1 MSQAF
6 VMKQKPIN
14 LNLLTALML
23 FLAVQSMGQTTTN
36 SQSTNFYVEAY
47 NIRGRPFVNPD
58 ASNIEGSPLLNLDW
72 GKGTVYFKDGSV
84 AQNVDL
90 KFNLEKNELYF
101 NRDGEMF
108 LFNDPVMSFR
118 MSYSSSSSK
127 KEVHFRSGYPLNGR
141 LLKETFYE
149 VLEDGAKFQL
159 LAYRSSYLADSY
171 QYGGQAKKAF
181 KEIEELYVFD
191 VAFGK
196 MIKIKRSDAS
206 LYEALPDFKDK
217 ISLSIRN
224 NKLKL
229 KTNEDL
235 KKIFAELNK

>member
-1 MSQAF
+1 MFQAF
-6 VMKQKPIN
+6 VMKHKLVN
-14 LNLLTALML
+14 LNILTTLML
-23 FLAVQSMGQTTTN
+23 FLALESMAQSTTN

-72 GKGTVYFKDGSV
+72 GKGTVYFKDGTV
-84 AQNVDL
+84 AQNVEL

-101 NRDGEMF
+101 NRDGELF

-118 MSYSSSSSK
+118 MSYSSSAGK

-141 LLKETFYE
+141 LNKETFYE
-149 VLEDGAKFQL
+149 VLEDGAKFQFL
-159 LAYRSSYLADSY
+159 VYRSTYLADSY

-196 MIKIKRSDAS
+196 MIKIKRTEAS
-206 LYEALPDFKDK
+206 LVEALPDLKDK
-217 ISLSIRN
+217 ISSAIRN
-224 NKLKL
+224 NRLKL
-229 KTNEDL
+229 KTNEDFA
-235 KKIFAELNK
+235 KIFTELNK

>member
-1 MSQAF
+1 
-6 VMKQKPIN
+6 
-14 LNLLTALML
+14 ML
-23 FLAVQSMGQTTTN
+23 FLALESMAQSTTN

-101 NRDGEMF
+101 NRDGELF

-118 MSYSSSSSK
+118 MSYSSSAGK

-141 LLKETFYE
+141 LNKETFYE
-149 VLEDGAKFQL
+149 VLEDGAKFQFL
-159 LAYRSSYLADSY
+159 VYRSTYLADSY

-196 MIKIKRSDAS
+196 MIKIKRTEAS
-206 LYEALPDFKDK
+206 LVEALPDLKDK
-217 ISLSIRN
+217 ISSAIRN
-224 NKLKL
+224 NRLKL
-229 KTNEDL
+229 KTNEDFAR
-235 KKIFAELNK
+235 IFTELNK

>member
-1 MSQAF
+1 
-6 VMKQKPIN
+6 MKHKPIN
-14 LNLLTALML
+14 LNILTTLML
-23 FLAVQSMGQTTTN
+23 FLALESMAQSTTN
-36 SQSTNFYVEAY
+36 SQSTNFYLEAY

-72 GKGTVYFKDGSV
+72 GQGTVYFKDGTV
-84 AQNVDL
+84 AQNVEL

-101 NRDGEMF
+101 NRDGELF

-118 MSYSSSSSK
+118 MSYSSSAGK

-141 LLKETFYE
+141 LNKETFYE
-149 VLEDGAKFQL
+149 VLEDGAKFQFL
-159 LAYRSSYLADSY
+159 VYRSTYLADSY

-196 MIKIKRSDAS
+196 MIKIKRTEAS
-206 LYEALPDFKDK
+206 LVEALPDLKDK
-217 ISLSIRN
+217 ISSAIRN
-224 NKLKL
+224 NRLKL
-229 KTNEDL
+229 KTNEDFAR
-235 KKIFAELNK
+235 IFTELNK

>member
-1 MSQAF
+1 MFQAF
-6 VMKQKPIN
+6 VMKHKPIN
-14 LNLLTALML
+14 LNILTTLML
-23 FLAVQSMGQTTTN
+23 FLALESMAQSTTN

-72 GKGTVYFKDGSV
+72 GKGTVYFKDGTV
-84 AQNVDL
+84 AQNVEL

-101 NRDGEMF
+101 NRDGELF

-118 MSYSSSSSK
+118 MSYSSSAGK

-141 LLKETFYE
+141 LNKETFYE
-149 VLEDGAKFQL
+149 VLEDGAKFQFL
-159 LAYRSSYLADSY
+159 VYRSTYLADSY

-196 MIKIKRSDAS
+196 MIKIKRTEAS
-206 LYEALPDFKDK
+206 LVEALPDLKDK
-217 ISLSIRN
+217 ISSAIRN
-224 NKLKL
+224 NRLKL
-229 KTNEDL
+229 KTNEDFAR
-235 KKIFAELNK
+235 IFTELNK

>member
-1 MSQAF
+1 MA
-6 VMKQKPIN
+6 
-14 LNLLTALML
+14 
-23 FLAVQSMGQTTTN
+23 QSTTN

-72 GKGTVYFKDGSV
+72 GKGTVYFKDGTV
-84 AQNVDL
+84 AQNVEL

-101 NRDGEMF
+101 NRDGELF

-118 MSYSSSSSK
+118 MSYSSSAGK

-141 LLKETFYE
+141 LNKETFYQ
-149 VLEDGAKFQL
+149 VLEDGAKFQFL
-159 LAYRSSYLADSY
+159 VYRSTYLADSY

-196 MIKIKRSDAS
+196 MIKIKRTEAS
-206 LYEALPDFKDK
+206 LVEALPDLKDK
-217 ISLSIRN
+217 ISSAIRN
-224 NKLKL
+224 NRLKL
-229 KTNEDL
+229 KTNEDFAR
-235 KKIFAELNK
+235 IFTELNK

>member
-6 VMKQKPIN
+6 EMKLKLIY
-14 LNLLTALML
+14 LNLLTVLML
-23 FLAVQSMGQTTTN
+23 FLATQTIAQNATTGV
-36 SQSTNFYVEAY
+36 STNVYVEAY
-47 NIRGRPFVNPD
+47 NIRGKPFVNPD

-72 GKGTVYFKDGSV
+72 GKGTVYFKDGTV
-84 AQNVDL
+84 AQNVEL

-101 NRDGEMF
+101 NRDGELF

-118 MSYSSSSSK
+118 MIYTSSARK

-141 LLKETFYE
+141 LQKETFYE

-171 QYGGQAKKAF
+171 QYGGQAKKVF
-181 KEIEELYVFD
+181 KENEELFVYD

-196 MIKIKRSDAS
+196 MIKMKRTEAS
-206 LYEALPDFKDK
+206 LIEALPDLKDK
-217 ISLSIRN
+217 ISSAIRDN
-224 NKLKL
+224 RLKL
-229 KTNEDL
+229 KSNEDFA
-235 KKIFAELNK
+235 KIFTELNK

>member
-1 MSQAF
+1 MFQAF
-6 VMKQKPIN
+6 VMKHKPIS
-14 LNLLTALML
+14 LNLLTTLML
-23 FLAVQSMGQTTTN
+23 FLALESMAQSTTN

-72 GKGTVYFKDGSV
+72 GKGTVYFKDGTV
-84 AQNVDL
+84 AQNVEL

-101 NRDGEMF
+101 NRDGELF

-118 MSYSSSSSK
+118 MSYSSSAGK

-141 LLKETFYE
+141 LNKETFYE
-149 VLEDGAKFQL
+149 VLEDGAKFQFL
-159 LAYRSSYLADSY
+159 VYRSTYLADSY

-196 MIKIKRSDAS
+196 MIKIKRTEAS
-206 LYEALPDFKDK
+206 LVEALPDLKDK
-217 ISLSIRN
+217 ISSAIRN
-224 NKLKL
+224 NRLKL
-229 KTNEDL
+229 KTNEDFAR
-235 KKIFAELNK
+235 IFTELNK

>member
-1 MSQAF
+1 
-6 VMKQKPIN
+6 
-14 LNLLTALML
+14 ML
-23 FLAVQSMGQTTTN
+23 FLALESMAQSTTN

-72 GKGTVYFKDGSV
+72 GKGTVYFKDGTV
-84 AQNVDL
+84 AQNVEL

-101 NRDGEMF
+101 NRDGELF

-118 MSYSSSSSK
+118 MSYSSSAGK

-141 LLKETFYE
+141 LNKETFYQ
-149 VLEDGAKFQL
+149 VLEDGAKFQFL
-159 LAYRSSYLADSY
+159 VYRSTYLADSY

-196 MIKIKRSDAS
+196 MIKIKRTEAS
-206 LYEALPDFKDK
+206 LVEALPDLKDK
-217 ISLSIRN
+217 ISSAIRN
-224 NKLKL
+224 NRLKL
-229 KTNEDL
+229 KTNEDFAR
-235 KKIFAELNK
+235 IFTELNK

>member
-1 MSQAF
+1 
-6 VMKQKPIN
+6 MKHKLVN
-14 LNLLTALML
+14 LNILTTLML
-23 FLAVQSMGQTTTN
+23 FLALESMAQSTTN

-72 GKGTVYFKDGSV
+72 GKGTVYFKDGTV
-84 AQNVDL
+84 AQNVEL

-101 NRDGEMF
+101 NRDGELF

-118 MSYSSSSSK
+118 MSYSSSAGK

-141 LLKETFYE
+141 LNKETFYQ
-149 VLEDGAKFQL
+149 VLEDGAKFQFL
-159 LAYRSSYLADSY
+159 VYRSTYLADSY

-196 MIKIKRSDAS
+196 MIKIKRTEAS
-206 LYEALPDFKDK
+206 LVEALPDLKDK
-217 ISLSIRN
+217 ISSAIRN
-224 NKLKL
+224 NRLKL
-229 KTNEDL
+229 KTNEDFAR
-235 KKIFAELNK
+235 IFTELNK

>member
-1 MSQAF
+1 MFQAF
-6 VMKQKPIN
+6 VMKHKPIN
-14 LNLLTALML
+14 LNILTTLML
-23 FLAVQSMGQTTTN
+23 FLALESMAQSTTN

-72 GKGTVYFKDGSV
+72 GKGTVYFKDGTV
-84 AQNVDL
+84 AQNVEL

-101 NRDGEMF
+101 NRDGEIF

-118 MSYSSSSSK
+118 MSYSSSAGK

-141 LLKETFYE
+141 LNKETFYE
-149 VLEDGAKFQL
+149 VLEDGAKFQFL
-159 LAYRSSYLADSY
+159 VYRSTYLADSY

-196 MIKIKRSDAS
+196 MIKIKRTEAS
-206 LYEALPDFKDK
+206 LVEALPDLKDK
-217 ISLSIRN
+217 ISSAIRN
-224 NKLKL
+224 NRLKL
-229 KTNEDL
+229 KTNEDFAR
-235 KKIFAELNK
+235 IFTELNK

>member
-1 MSQAF
+1 MIQVF
-6 VMKQKPIN
+6 FMKQKPVY
-14 LNLLTALML
+14 LNMLTALML
-23 FLAVQSMGQTTTN
+23 FLALQSMGQSTT
-36 SQSTNFYVEAY
+36 SSVSTNFYVEAY

-58 ASNIEGSPLLNLDW
+58 ASNIEGTPLLNLDW

-101 NRDGEMF
+101 NREGEMF

-118 MSYSSSSSK
+118 MSYSTSSGK

-141 LLKETFYE
+141 LIKETFYE

-181 KEIEELYVFD
+181 KENEELYVFD

-196 MIKIKRSDAS
+196 MTKIKRTEVS
-206 LYEALPDFKDK
+206 LFEALPDLKDK
-217 ISLSIRN
+217 ISNSIRS

>member
-1 MSQAF
+1 MFQAF
-6 VMKQKPIN
+6 VMKYKLVN
-14 LNLLTALML
+14 LNILTTIML
-23 FLAVQSMGQTTTN
+23 FLALESMAQSTTN

-72 GKGTVYFKDGSV
+72 GKGTVYFKDGTV
-84 AQNVDL
+84 AQNVEL

-101 NRDGEMF
+101 NRDGELF

-118 MSYSSSSSK
+118 MSYSSSAGK

-141 LLKETFYE
+141 LNKETFYQ
-149 VLEDGAKFQL
+149 VLEDGAKFQFL
-159 LAYRSSYLADSY
+159 VYRSTYLADSY

-196 MIKIKRSDAS
+196 MIKIKRTEAS
-206 LYEALPDFKDK
+206 LVEALPDLKDK
-217 ISLSIRN
+217 ISSAIRN
-224 NKLKL
+224 NRLKL
-229 KTNEDL
+229 KTNEDFAR
-235 KKIFAELNK
+235 IFTELNK

>member
-1 MSQAF
+1 
-6 VMKQKPIN
+6 MKYKLVN
-14 LNLLTALML
+14 LNILTTLML
-23 FLAVQSMGQTTTN
+23 FLALESMAQSTTN

-72 GKGTVYFKDGSV
+72 GKGTVYFKDGTV
-84 AQNVDL
+84 AQNVEL

-101 NRDGEMF
+101 NRDGELF

-118 MSYSSSSSK
+118 MSYSSSAGK

-141 LLKETFYE
+141 LNKETFYQ
-149 VLEDGAKFQL
+149 VLEDGAKFQFL
-159 LAYRSSYLADSY
+159 VYRSTYLADSY

-196 MIKIKRSDAS
+196 MIKIKRTEAS
-206 LYEALPDFKDK
+206 LVEALPDLKDK
-217 ISLSIRN
+217 ISSAIRN
-224 NKLKL
+224 NRLKL
-229 KTNEDL
+229 KTNEDFAR
-235 KKIFAELNK
+235 IFTELNK

>member
-1 MSQAF
+1 MFQAF
-6 VMKQKPIN
+6 VMKHKLVN
-14 LNLLTALML
+14 LNILTTLML
-23 FLAVQSMGQTTTN
+23 FLALESMAQSTTN

-72 GKGTVYFKDGSV
+72 GKGTVYFKDGTV
-84 AQNVDL
+84 AQNVEL

-101 NRDGEMF
+101 NRDGELF

-118 MSYSSSSSK
+118 MSYSSSAGK

-141 LLKETFYE
+141 LNKETFYQ
-149 VLEDGAKFQL
+149 VLEDGAKFQFL
-159 LAYRSSYLADSY
+159 VYRSTYLADSY

-196 MIKIKRSDAS
+196 MIKIKRTEAS
-206 LYEALPDFKDK
+206 LVEALPDLKDK
-217 ISLSIRN
+217 ISSAIRN
-224 NKLKL
+224 NRLKL
-229 KTNEDL
+229 KTNEDFAR
-235 KKIFAELNK
+235 IFTELNK

>member
-1 MSQAF
+1 
-6 VMKQKPIN
+6 
-14 LNLLTALML
+14 ML
-23 FLAVQSMGQTTTN
+23 FLALESMAQSTTN

-72 GKGTVYFKDGSV
+72 GKGTVYFKDGTV
-84 AQNVDL
+84 AQNVEL

-101 NRDGEMF
+101 NRDGELF

-118 MSYSSSSSK
+118 MSYSSSAGK

-141 LLKETFYE
+141 LNKETFYE
-149 VLEDGAKFQL
+149 VLEDGAKFQFL
-159 LAYRSSYLADSY
+159 VYRSTYLADSY

-196 MIKIKRSDAS
+196 MIKIKRTEAS
-206 LYEALPDFKDK
+206 LVEALPDLKDK
-217 ISLSIRN
+217 ISSAIRN
-224 NKLKL
+224 NRLKL
-229 KTNEDL
+229 KTNEDFAR
-235 KKIFAELNK
+235 IFTELNK

>member
-1 MSQAF
+1 MFQAF
-6 VMKQKPIN
+6 VMKYKLVN
-14 LNLLTALML
+14 LNILTTLML
-23 FLAVQSMGQTTTN
+23 FLALESMAQSTTN

-72 GKGTVYFKDGSV
+72 GKGTVYFKDGTV
-84 AQNVDL
+84 AQNVEL

-101 NRDGEMF
+101 NRDGELF

-118 MSYSSSSSK
+118 MSYSSSAGK

-141 LLKETFYE
+141 LNKETFYQ
-149 VLEDGAKFQL
+149 VLEDGAKFQFL
-159 LAYRSSYLADSY
+159 VYRSTYLADSY

-196 MIKIKRSDAS
+196 MIKIKRTEAS
-206 LYEALPDFKDK
+206 LVEALPDLKDK
-217 ISLSIRN
+217 ISSAIRN
-224 NKLKL
+224 NRLKL
-229 KTNEDL
+229 KTNEDFAR
-235 KKIFAELNK
+235 IFTELNK

>member
-1 MSQAF
+1 
-6 VMKQKPIN
+6 
-14 LNLLTALML
+14 ML
-23 FLAVQSMGQTTTN
+23 FLALESMAQSTTN

-72 GKGTVYFKDGSV
+72 GKGTVYFKDGTV
-84 AQNVDL
+84 AQNVEL

-101 NRDGEMF
+101 NRDGELF

-118 MSYSSSSSK
+118 MSYSSSAGK

-141 LLKETFYE
+141 LSKETFYE
-149 VLEDGAKFQL
+149 VLEDGAKFQFL
-159 LAYRSSYLADSY
+159 VYRSTYLADSY

-196 MIKIKRSDAS
+196 MIKIKRTEAS
-206 LYEALPDFKDK
+206 LVEALPDLKDK
-217 ISLSIRN
+217 ISSAIRN
-224 NKLKL
+224 NRLKL
-229 KTNEDL
+229 KTNEDFA
-235 KKIFAELNK
+235 KIFTELNK

>member
-1 MSQAF
+1 MFQAF
-6 VMKQKPIN
+6 VMKHKPIS
-14 LNLLTALML
+14 LNILTTLML
-23 FLAVQSMGQTTTN
+23 FLALESMAQSTTN

-72 GKGTVYFKDGSV
+72 GKGTVYFKDGTV
-84 AQNVDL
+84 AQNVEL

-101 NRDGEMF
+101 NRDGELF

-118 MSYSSSSSK
+118 MSYSSSAGK

-141 LLKETFYE
+141 LNKETFYE
-149 VLEDGAKFQL
+149 VLEDGAKFQFL
-159 LAYRSSYLADSY
+159 VYRSTYLADSY

-196 MIKIKRSDAS
+196 MIKIKRTEAS
-206 LYEALPDFKDK
+206 LVEALPDLKDK
-217 ISLSIRN
+217 ISSAIRN
-224 NKLKL
+224 NRLKL
-229 KTNEDL
+229 KTNEDFAR
-235 KKIFAELNK
+235 IFTELNK

>member
-1 MSQAF
+1 MFQASD
-6 VMKQKPIN
+6 MKLKPIY

-23 FLAVQSMGQTTTN
+23 FLATQTMAQNATTGV
-36 SQSTNFYVEAY
+36 STNVYVEAY

-72 GKGTVYFKDGSV
+72 GKGTVYFNDGTVS
-84 AQNVDL
+84 QNVDL

-118 MSYSSSSSK
+118 MSYSSSAGK

-141 LLKETFYE
+141 LLKETFYQ

-171 QYGGQAKKAF
+171 QYGGQAKQVF
-181 KEIEELYVFD
+181 KENEELYVFD

-196 MIKIKRSDAS
+196 MIKIKRTEAS
-206 LYEALPDFKDK
+206 LVEALPDLKYK
-217 ISLSIRN
+217 ITVVIQN
-224 NKLKL
+224 NRLKL
-229 KTNEDL
+229 KTNEDFA
-235 KKIFAELNK
+235 KIFTELNK

>member
-1 MSQAF
+1 MFQAF
-6 VMKQKPIN
+6 VMKHKPIN
-14 LNLLTALML
+14 LNILTTLML
-23 FLAVQSMGQTTTN
+23 FLALESMAQSTTN

-72 GKGTVYFKDGSV
+72 GKGTVYFKDGTV
-84 AQNVDL
+84 AQNVEL

-101 NRDGEMF
+101 NRDGEIF

-118 MSYSSSSSK
+118 MSYSSSAGK
-127 KEVHFRSGYPLNGR
+127 KEVHFRSGYPSNGR
-141 LLKETFYE
+141 LNKETFYE
-149 VLEDGAKFQL
+149 VLEDGAKFQFL
-159 LAYRSSYLADSY
+159 VYRSTYLADSY

-196 MIKIKRSDAS
+196 MIKIKRTEAS
-206 LYEALPDFKDK
+206 LVEALPDLKDK
-217 ISLSIRN
+217 ISSAIRN
-224 NKLKL
+224 NRLKL
-229 KTNEDL
+229 KTNEDFAR
-235 KKIFAELNK
+235 IFTELNK

>member
-1 MSQAF
+1 MFQAF
-6 VMKQKPIN
+6 VMKHKLVN
-14 LNLLTALML
+14 LNILTTLML
-23 FLAVQSMGQTTTN
+23 FLALESMAQSTTN

-72 GKGTVYFKDGSV
+72 GKGTVYFKDGTV
-84 AQNVDL
+84 AQNVEL

-101 NRDGEMF
+101 NRDGELF

-118 MSYSSSSSK
+118 MSYSSSSGK

-141 LLKETFYE
+141 LNKETFYE
-149 VLEDGAKFQL
+149 VLEDGAKFQFL
-159 LAYRSSYLADSY
+159 VYRSTYLADSY

-196 MIKIKRSDAS
+196 MIKIKRTEAS
-206 LYEALPDFKDK
+206 LVEALPDLKDK
-217 ISLSIRN
+217 ISSAIRN
-224 NKLKL
+224 NRLKL
-229 KTNEDL
+229 KTNEDFA
-235 KKIFAELNK
+235 KIFTELNK

>member
-1 MSQAF
+1 MFQSF
-6 VMKQKPIN
+6 VMKHKPIN
-14 LNLLTALML
+14 LNILTTLML
-23 FLAVQSMGQTTTN
+23 FLALESMAQSTTN

-72 GKGTVYFKDGSV
+72 GKGTVYFKDGTV
-84 AQNVDL
+84 AQNVEL

-101 NRDGEMF
+101 NRDGELF

-118 MSYSSSSSK
+118 MSYSSSAGK

-141 LLKETFYE
+141 LNKETFYE
-149 VLEDGAKFQL
+149 VLEDGAKFQFL
-159 LAYRSSYLADSY
+159 VYRSTYLADSY

-196 MIKIKRSDAS
+196 MIKIKRTEAS
-206 LYEALPDFKDK
+206 LVEALPDLKDK
-217 ISLSIRN
+217 ISSAIRN
-224 NKLKL
+224 NRLKL
-229 KTNEDL
+229 KTNEDFAR
-235 KKIFAELNK
+235 IFTELNK